1 MEKIL
6 RRKCEIGEKTVE
18 VRLEIEVG
26 ESERRVGIRVR
37 IRVANEMG
45 DKTELGVQFKVEM
58 GEE

>member
-18 VRLEIEVG
+18 VRVEMEVG
-26 ESERRVGIRVR
+26 ESEGRVR
-37 IRVANEMG
+37 IRVRVKVAKEMG
-45 DKTELGVQFKVEM
+45 GKAELGVQFKVEM